1 MAGTPSCLH
10 PHREA
15 PQHGLGMK
23 GIVHLEE
30 EISGGRQGTKGLENS
45 EPKQASFSQV
55 LCACCLW
62 NLEGTCSAEA

>member
-1 MAGTPSCLH
+1 
-10 PHREA
+10 
-15 PQHGLGMK
+15 MK

-30 EISGGRQGTKGLENS
+30 EISGSRQGTKGLENS